1 MSKIATFK
9 HPGVVMD
16 WENGT
21 GADVSVGDVISL
33 GTFCGVAQV
42 DIANGATGPVSL
54 SGVYEI
60 AAVNNAA
67 FTQGDPIYFD
77 TVAKKATKDA
87 SNAFLGVAMRDK
99 ETDGTTGWVKI
110 GYEWHDKAEKSIT
123 YSNTGSA
130 LEAGDVVKFSD
141 FCGVAAEDIDAT
153 DGEGAVYIEG
163 TFELASVTNASFAA
177 GDRLYIDGAGKLS
190 KLSTYGNVP
199 IGIAADAKETAA
211 ATAFV
216 TLSRDVAPKGEDTI
230 TYANGGAEIAAGA
243 VVKFSDFCGIAAET
257 IAASTGEGA
266 VYIEGTFELASV
278 TNASFAAG
286 DRLYIDGAG
295 KLSKLNTYGNMPIGI
310 AADAKETAAATAFVT
325 LSRDVN
331 PRAEDTI
338 TYANGGDEIAAG
350 AVVKFADFVG
360 IAAETIAASTG
371 TGRVY
376 VTGSYTLTAVNNA
389 AFAAGDLLYVDGDG
403 KLTKVSTYPSIPAGI
418 CTVAKAE
425 AGATATVRL
434 GPGIPRLAT
443 AQA

>member
-67 FTQGDPIYFD
+67 FTQGDLIYFD

-87 SNAFLGVAMRDK
+87 SKAFLGVAMRDK
-99 ETDGTTGWVKI
+99 ETAGTTAWVKI
-110 GYEWHDKAEKSIT
+110 GYEWHDKDERSIVYT
-123 YSNTGSA
+123 NAGTA

-141 FCGVAAEDIDAT
+141 FCGVAAEDIDNG
-153 DGEGAVYIEG
+153 DEGSVYIEG

-177 GDRLYIDGAGKLS
+177 GDRLYIDADGKLS
-190 KLSTYGNVP
+190 KLATIGNVP
-199 IGIAADAKETAA
+199 IG
-211 ATAFV
+211 V
-216 TLSRDVAPKGEDTI
+216 
-230 TYANGGAEIAAGA
+230 
-243 VVKFSDFCGIAAET
+243 
-257 IAASTGEGA
+257 
-266 VYIEGTFELASV
+266 
-278 TNASFAAG
+278 
-286 DRLYIDGAG
+286 
-295 KLSKLNTYGNMPIGI
+295 

-331 PRAEDTI
+331 PRAEDVI
-338 TYANGGDEIAAG
+338 TYANGGAQIAAG

-360 IAAETIAASTG
+360 IAAETIAATTG

-425 AGATATVRL
+425 AGTTATVRL

-443 AQA
+443 AQG

>member
-67 FTQGDPIYFD
+67 FTQGDLIYFD
-77 TVAKKATKDA
+77 TVAEKATTDTSK
-87 SNAFLGVAMRDK
+87 AFLGVAMRDK
-99 ETDGTTGWVKI
+99 ETAGTTAWVKI

-141 FCGVAAEDIDAT
+141 FCGVAAEDIDNG
-153 DGEGAVYIEG
+153 DEGSVYIEG

-177 GDRLYIDGAGKLS
+177 GDRLYIDADGKLS
-190 KLSTYGNVP
+190 KLATIGNVP
-199 IGIAADAKETAA
+199 IG
-211 ATAFV
+211 V
-216 TLSRDVAPKGEDTI
+216 
-230 TYANGGAEIAAGA
+230 
-243 VVKFSDFCGIAAET
+243 
-257 IAASTGEGA
+257 
-266 VYIEGTFELASV
+266 
-278 TNASFAAG
+278 
-286 DRLYIDGAG
+286 
-295 KLSKLNTYGNMPIGI
+295 

-338 TYANGGDEIAAG
+338 TYANGGAEIAAG
-350 AVVKFADFVG
+350 SVVKFADFIG
-360 IAAETIAASTG
+360 IAAETIAATTG
-371 TGRVY
+371 TGEVY
-376 VTGSYTLTAVNNA
+376 ITGEYTIASVTNA
-389 AFAAGDLLYVDGDG
+389 AFTAGDLLYVDGDG

-443 AQA
+443 AQG

>member
-67 FTQGDPIYFD
+67 FTQGDMIYFD

-87 SNAFLGVAMRDK
+87 SKAFLGVAMRDK
-99 ETDGTTGWVKI
+99 LTDATVGWVKI
-110 GYEWHDKAEKSIT
+110 GYEWHDRGEKTIT
-123 YSNTGSA
+123 YTNTGA
-130 LEAGDVVKFSD
+130 KIAAGAVVKFSD
-141 FCGVAAEDIDAT
+141 FCGIAAETIAAST
-153 DGEGAVYIEG
+153 GKGAVYIEG

-243 VVKFSDFCGIAAET
+243 VVKFADFIGIAAET
-257 IAASTGEGA
+257 IAAT
-266 VYIEGTFELASV
+266 
-278 TNASFAAG
+278 
-286 DRLYIDGAG
+286 
-295 KLSKLNTYGNMPIGI
+295 
-310 AADAKETAAATAFVT
+310 
-325 LSRDVN
+325 
-331 PRAEDTI
+331 
-338 TYANGGDEIAAG
+338 
-350 AVVKFADFVG
+350 
-360 IAAETIAASTG
+360 TG

-389 AFAAGDLLYVDGDG
+389 AFAAGDLLFVDGDG

-425 AGATATVRL
+425 AGTTATVRL

-443 AQA
+443 AQG

>member
-67 FTQGDPIYFD
+67 FTQGDLIYFD

-87 SNAFLGVAMRDK
+87 SKAFLGVAMRDK
-99 ETDGTTGWVKI
+99 ETAGTTAWVKI
-110 GYEWHDKAEKSIT
+110 GYEWHDKDERSIVYT
-123 YSNTGSA
+123 NAGTA

-141 FCGVAAEDIDAT
+141 FCGVAAEDIDNG
-153 DGEGAVYIEG
+153 DEGAVYIEG

-177 GDRLYIDGAGKLS
+177 GDRLYIDADGKLS
-190 KLSTYGNVP
+190 KLATIGNVP
-199 IGIAADAKETAA
+199 IG
-211 ATAFV
+211 V
-216 TLSRDVAPKGEDTI
+216 
-230 TYANGGAEIAAGA
+230 
-243 VVKFSDFCGIAAET
+243 
-257 IAASTGEGA
+257 
-266 VYIEGTFELASV
+266 
-278 TNASFAAG
+278 
-286 DRLYIDGAG
+286 
-295 KLSKLNTYGNMPIGI
+295 

-331 PRAEDTI
+331 PRAEDVI
-338 TYANGGDEIAAG
+338 TYANGGAQIAAG

-360 IAAETIAASTG
+360 IAAETIAATTG

-376 VTGSYTLTAVNNA
+376 VTGSYTLTAVNNV

-403 KLTKVSTYPSIPAGI
+403 KLTKVSTHPSIPAGI

-425 AGATATVRL
+425 AGTTATVRL

-443 AQA
+443 AQG

>member
-67 FTQGDPIYFD
+67 FTQGDLIYFD
-77 TVAKKATKDA
+77 TVTKKATKDA
-87 SNAFLGVAMRDK
+87 SKAFLGVAMRDK
-99 ETDGTTGWVKI
+99 ETAGTTAWVKI

-141 FCGVAAEDIDAT
+141 FCGVAAEDIDNV
-153 DGEGAVYIEG
+153 DEGAVYIEG

-230 TYANGGAEIAAGA
+230 TYANGGAEIAAGS
-243 VVKFSDFCGIAAET
+243 VVKFADFIGIAAET
-257 IAASTGEGA
+257 IAATTGTGE
-266 VYIEGTFELASV
+266 VYITGEYTLASV
-278 TNASFAAG
+278 TNA
-286 DRLYIDGAG
+286 
-295 KLSKLNTYGNMPIGI
+295 
-310 AADAKETAAATAFVT
+310 AFT
-325 LSRDVN
+325 
-331 PRAEDTI
+331 
-338 TYANGGDEIAAG
+338 
-350 AVVKFADFVG
+350 
-360 IAAETIAASTG
+360 
-371 TGRVY
+371 
-376 VTGSYTLTAVNNA
+376 
-389 AFAAGDLLYVDGDG
+389 AGDLLYVDGDG

-443 AQA
+443 AQG

>member
-67 FTQGDPIYFD
+67 FTQGDLIYFD
-77 TVAKKATKDA
+77 TVAKKATKDT
-87 SNAFLGVAMRDK
+87 SKAFLGVAMRDK
-99 ETDGTTGWVKI
+99 EAAGTTAWVKI
-110 GYEWHDKAEKSIT
+110 GYEWHDKDERSIVYT
-123 YSNTGSA
+123 NAGTA
-130 LEAGDVVKFSD
+130 LKAGDVVKFSD
-141 FCGVAAEDIDAT
+141 FCGVAAEDIDNG
-153 DGEGAVYIEG
+153 DEGAVYIEG

-177 GDRLYIDGAGKLS
+177 GDRLYIDADGKLS
-190 KLSTYGNVP
+190 KLATIGNVP
-199 IGIAADAKETAA
+199 IGVAADAKETAA
-211 ATAFV
+211 AKAFV

-230 TYANGGAEIAAGA
+230 TYANGGAQ
-243 VVKFSDFCGIAAET
+243 
-257 IAASTGEGA
+257 
-266 VYIEGTFELASV
+266 
-278 TNASFAAG
+278 
-286 DRLYIDGAG
+286 
-295 KLSKLNTYGNMPIGI
+295 
-310 AADAKETAAATAFVT
+310 
-325 LSRDVN
+325 
-331 PRAEDTI
+331 
-338 TYANGGDEIAAG
+338 IAAG

-360 IAAETIAASTG
+360 IAAETIAATTG

-376 VTGSYTLTAVNNA
+376 VTGSYTLTAVNNV

-403 KLTKVSTYPSIPAGI
+403 KLTKVSTHPSIPAGI

-425 AGATATVRL
+425 AGTTATVRL

-443 AQA
+443 AQG

>member
-67 FTQGDPIYFD
+67 FTQGDLIYFD

-87 SNAFLGVAMRDK
+87 SKAFLGVAMRDK
-99 ETDGTTGWVKI
+99 ETAGTTAWVKI
-110 GYEWHDKAEKSIT
+110 GYEWHDKDERSIVYT
-123 YSNTGSA
+123 NAGTA

-141 FCGVAAEDIDAT
+141 FCGVAAEDIDNG
-153 DGEGAVYIEG
+153 DEGAVYIEG

-177 GDRLYIDGAGKLS
+177 GDRLYIDADGKLS
-190 KLSTYGNVP
+190 KLATIGNVP
-199 IGIAADAKETAA
+199 IGVAADAKETAA
-211 ATAFV
+211 AKAFV

-230 TYANGGAEIAAGA
+230 TYANGGAQ
-243 VVKFSDFCGIAAET
+243 
-257 IAASTGEGA
+257 
-266 VYIEGTFELASV
+266 
-278 TNASFAAG
+278 
-286 DRLYIDGAG
+286 
-295 KLSKLNTYGNMPIGI
+295 
-310 AADAKETAAATAFVT
+310 
-325 LSRDVN
+325 
-331 PRAEDTI
+331 
-338 TYANGGDEIAAG
+338 IAAG

-360 IAAETIAASTG
+360 IAAETIAATTG

-376 VTGSYTLTAVNNA
+376 VTGSYTLTAVNNV

-403 KLTKVSTYPSIPAGI
+403 KLTKVSTHPSIPAGI

-425 AGATATVRL
+425 AGTTATVRL

-443 AQA
+443 AQG

>member
-42 DIANGATGPVSL
+42 DIANGATGPVAL
-54 SGVYEI
+54 SGVYEVDS
-60 AAVNNAA
+60 VNNAG
-67 FTQGDPIYFD
+67 FSQGDLIYFD
-77 TVAKKATKDA
+77 TVAKKATKDT
-87 SNAFLGVAMRDK
+87 SKAFLGVAMRDK
-99 ETDGTTGWVKI
+99 ETAGTTAWVKI
-110 GYEWHDKAEKSIT
+110 GYEWHDKDERSIVYT
-123 YSNTGSA
+123 NAGTA

-141 FCGVAAEDIDAT
+141 FCGVAAEDIDNG
-153 DGEGAVYIEG
+153 DEGAVYIEG

-177 GDRLYIDGAGKLS
+177 GDRLYIDADGKLS
-190 KLSTYGNVP
+190 KLATIGNVP
-199 IGIAADAKETAA
+199 IGIA
-211 ATAFV
+211 
-216 TLSRDVAPKGEDTI
+216 S
-230 TYANGGAEIAAGA
+230 
-243 VVKFSDFCGIAAET
+243 
-257 IAASTGEGA
+257 
-266 VYIEGTFELASV
+266 
-278 TNASFAAG
+278 
-286 DRLYIDGAG
+286 
-295 KLSKLNTYGNMPIGI
+295 
-310 AADAKETAAATAFVT
+310 DAKETAAATAFVT

-331 PRAEDTI
+331 PRAEDVI
-338 TYANGGDEIAAG
+338 TYANGGAEIAAG

-425 AGATATVRL
+425 AGTTATVRL

-443 AQA
+443 AQG

>member
-67 FTQGDPIYFD
+67 FAQGDPIYFD

-87 SNAFLGVAMRDK
+87 SEAFLGVAMRDK
-99 ETDGTTGWVKI
+99 ETAGTTAWVKI

-141 FCGVAAEDIDAT
+141 FCGVAAEDINN
-153 DGEGAVYIEG
+153 GEEGSVYIEG

-177 GDRLYIDGAGKLS
+177 GDRLYIDADGKLS
-190 KLSTYGNVP
+190 KLATIGNV
-199 IGIAADAKETAA
+199 
-211 ATAFV
+211 
-216 TLSRDVAPKGEDTI
+216 
-230 TYANGGAEIAAGA
+230 
-243 VVKFSDFCGIAAET
+243 
-257 IAASTGEGA
+257 
-266 VYIEGTFELASV
+266 
-278 TNASFAAG
+278 
-286 DRLYIDGAG
+286 
-295 KLSKLNTYGNMPIGI
+295 PIGI

-338 TYANGGDEIAAG
+338 TYANGGAEIAAG
-350 AVVKFADFVG
+350 AVVKFADFIG
-360 IAAETIAASTG
+360 IAAETIAATTG

-389 AFAAGDLLYVDGDG
+389 AFAAGDLLYVDGEG
-403 KLTKVSTYPSIPAGI
+403 KLTKGSTYPSIPAGI

-425 AGATATVRL
+425 AGTTATVRL

-443 AQA
+443 AQG

>member
-67 FTQGDPIYFD
+67 FTQGDLIYFD
-77 TVAKKATKDA
+77 TVAEKATTDTSK
-87 SNAFLGVAMRDK
+87 AFLGVAMRDK
-99 ETDGTTGWVKI
+99 ETAGTTAWVKI

-123 YSNTGSA
+123 YSNAGSA

-141 FCGVAAEDIDAT
+141 FCGVAAEDIDNG
-153 DGEGAVYIEG
+153 DEGAVYIEG
-163 TFELASVTNASFAA
+163 TFEIASVTNASFSA
-177 GDRLYIDGAGKLS
+177 GDRLYIDAAGKLS

-243 VVKFSDFCGIAAET
+243 VVKFADFIGIAAET
-257 IAASTGEGA
+257 IAATTGTGE
-266 VYIEGTFELASV
+266 VYITGEYTLASV
-278 TNASFAAG
+278 TNA
-286 DRLYIDGAG
+286 
-295 KLSKLNTYGNMPIGI
+295 
-310 AADAKETAAATAFVT
+310 AFT
-325 LSRDVN
+325 
-331 PRAEDTI
+331 
-338 TYANGGDEIAAG
+338 
-350 AVVKFADFVG
+350 
-360 IAAETIAASTG
+360 
-371 TGRVY
+371 
-376 VTGSYTLTAVNNA
+376 
-389 AFAAGDLLYVDGDG
+389 AGDLLYVDGDG

-418 CTVAKAE
+418 CTVAKAD
-425 AGATATVRL
+425 AGTTATVRL

-443 AQA
+443 AQG

>member
-1 MSKIATFK
+1 MAKVATYK
-9 HPGVVMD
+9 HPGAIMD

-21 GADVSVGDVISL
+21 SADVSVGDVISL
-33 GTFCGVAQV
+33 GTFCGVAQM
-42 DIANGATGPVSL
+42 DIADGDTGPVAL
-54 SGVYEI
+54 SGVYEVDS
-60 AAVNNAA
+60 VNNAG
-67 FTQGDPIYFD
+67 FSQGDLIYFD

-87 SNAFLGVAMRDK
+87 SKAFLGVAMRDK
-99 ETDGTTGWVKI
+99 ETAGTTAWVKI

-123 YSNTGSA
+123 YTNS
-130 LEAGDVVKFSD
+130 GD
-141 FCGVAAEDIDAT
+141 
-153 DGEGAVYIEG
+153 
-163 TFELASVTNASFAA
+163 
-177 GDRLYIDGAGKLS
+177 
-190 KLSTYGNVP
+190 
-199 IGIAADAKETAA
+199 
-211 ATAFV
+211 
-216 TLSRDVAPKGEDTI
+216 
-230 TYANGGAEIAAGA
+230 EIAAGD

-286 DRLYIDGAG
+286 DRLYIDADG
-295 KLSKLNTYGNMPIGI
+295 KLSKLATIGNIPIGV

-331 PRAEDTI
+331 PRAEDVI
-338 TYANGGDEIAAG
+338 TYANGGAEIVAG

-403 KLTKVSTYPSIPAGI
+403 KLSKVDTYPAIPAGI
-418 CTVAKAE
+418 CAVAKAE
-425 AGATATVRL
+425 ADTTATVRL

-443 AQA
+443 AQG

>member
-67 FTQGDPIYFD
+67 FTQGDLIYFD

-87 SNAFLGVAMRDK
+87 SKAFLGVAMRDK
-99 ETDGTTGWVKI
+99 LTDATVGWVKI
-110 GYEWHDKAEKSIT
+110 GYEWHDRGEK
-123 YSNTGSA
+123 
-130 LEAGDVVKFSD
+130 
-141 FCGVAAEDIDAT
+141 
-153 DGEGAVYIEG
+153 
-163 TFELASVTNASFAA
+163 
-177 GDRLYIDGAGKLS
+177 
-190 KLSTYGNVP
+190 
-199 IGIAADAKETAA
+199 
-211 ATAFV
+211 
-216 TLSRDVAPKGEDTI
+216 TI
-230 TYANGGAEIAAGA
+230 TYTNTGAKIAAGA

-286 DRLYIDGAG
+286 DRLYIDAAG
-295 KLSKLNTYGNMPIGI
+295 KLSKLRTYGNVPIGV
-310 AADAKETAAATAFVT
+310 AADAKETAAAKAFVT
-325 LSRDVN
+325 LSRDVA
-331 PRAEDTI
+331 PKGEDTI
-338 TYANGGDEIAAG
+338 TYANSGTEIAAG

-371 TGRVY
+371 TGKVY
-376 VTGSYTLTAVNNA
+376 ITGEYTLPAVTSA
-389 AFAAGDLLYVDGDG
+389 AFDAGDLLYVDSDG
-403 KLTKVSTYPSIPAGI
+403 KLSKVSTNPSIPAGI
-418 CTVAKAE
+418 CTVAKAQ

-434 GPGIPRLAT
+434 GPGIPRLA
-443 AQA
+443 AGA

>member
-67 FTQGDPIYFD
+67 FTQGDLIYFD
-77 TVAKKATKDA
+77 TVAKKATKDT
-87 SNAFLGVAMRDK
+87 SKAFLGVAMRDK
-99 ETDGTTGWVKI
+99 ETAGTTAWVKI
-110 GYEWHDKAEKSIT
+110 GYEWHDKDERSIVYT
-123 YSNTGSA
+123 NAGTA

-141 FCGVAAEDIDAT
+141 FCGVAAEDIDNG
-153 DGEGAVYIEG
+153 DEGAVYIEG

-177 GDRLYIDGAGKLS
+177 GDRLYIDADGKLS
-190 KLSTYGNVP
+190 KLATIGNVP
-199 IGIAADAKETAA
+199 IG
-211 ATAFV
+211 
-216 TLSRDVAPKGEDTI
+216 VAS
-230 TYANGGAEIAAGA
+230 Y
-243 VVKFSDFCGIAAET
+243 V
-257 IAASTGEGA
+257 
-266 VYIEGTFELASV
+266 
-278 TNASFAAG
+278 
-286 DRLYIDGAG
+286 
-295 KLSKLNTYGNMPIGI
+295 
-310 AADAKETAAATAFVT
+310 KETAAATAFVT

-331 PRAEDTI
+331 PRAEDVI
-338 TYANGGDEIAAG
+338 TYANGGAEIAAG

-360 IAAETIAASTG
+360 IAAETIAASSG

-418 CTVAKAE
+418 CTVAKAK
-425 AGATATVRL
+425 AGTTATVRL

-443 AQA
+443 A

>member
-67 FTQGDPIYFD
+67 FTQGDLIYFD

-87 SNAFLGVAMRDK
+87 SKAFLGVAMRDK
-99 ETDGTTGWVKI
+99 ETAGTTAWVKI
-110 GYEWHDKAEKSIT
+110 GYKWHDKAEKSIT

-141 FCGVAAEDIDAT
+141 FCGVAAEDIDNG
-153 DGEGAVYIEG
+153 DEGAVYIEG

-216 TLSRDVAPKGEDTI
+216 TLSRDV
-230 TYANGGAEIAAGA
+230 
-243 VVKFSDFCGIAAET
+243 
-257 IAASTGEGA
+257 
-266 VYIEGTFELASV
+266 
-278 TNASFAAG
+278 
-286 DRLYIDGAG
+286 
-295 KLSKLNTYGNMPIGI
+295 
-310 AADAKETAAATAFVT
+310 
-325 LSRDVN
+325 N

-338 TYANGGDEIAAG
+338 TYANGGAEIAAG

-389 AFAAGDLLYVDGDG
+389 AFTAGDLLYVDGDG

-443 AQA
+443 AQG

>member
-67 FTQGDPIYFD
+67 FTQGDLIYFN

-87 SNAFLGVAMRDK
+87 SKAFLGVAMRDK
-99 ETDGTTGWVKI
+99 ETAGTTAWVKI
-110 GYEWHDKAEKSIT
+110 GYKWHDKAEKSIT

-141 FCGVAAEDIDAT
+141 FCGVAAEDIDNG
-153 DGEGAVYIEG
+153 DEGAVYIEG

-216 TLSRDVAPKGEDTI
+216 TLSRDV
-230 TYANGGAEIAAGA
+230 
-243 VVKFSDFCGIAAET
+243 
-257 IAASTGEGA
+257 
-266 VYIEGTFELASV
+266 
-278 TNASFAAG
+278 
-286 DRLYIDGAG
+286 
-295 KLSKLNTYGNMPIGI
+295 
-310 AADAKETAAATAFVT
+310 
-325 LSRDVN
+325 N

-338 TYANGGDEIAAG
+338 TYANGGAEIAAG

-389 AFAAGDLLYVDGDG
+389 AFTAGDLLYVDGDG

-443 AQA
+443 AQG

>member
-67 FTQGDPIYFD
+67 FTQGDLIYFD

-87 SNAFLGVAMRDK
+87 SKAFLGVAMRDK
-99 ETDGTTGWVKI
+99 ETAGTTAWVKI

-123 YSNTGSA
+123 YTNSGA
-130 LEAGDVVKFSD
+130 EIAAGAVVKFSD
-141 FCGVAAEDIDAT
+141 FCGIAAEKIAAT
-153 DGEGAVYIEG
+153 TGEGAVYIEG
-163 TFELASVTNASFAA
+163 TYELASVTNASFAA

-216 TLSRDVAPKGEDTI
+216 TLSRDVAPKGEDTL
-230 TYANGGAEIAAGA
+230 TYANSGAEIAAGS
-243 VVKFSDFCGIAAET
+243 VVKFADFIGIAAET
-257 IAASTGEGA
+257 IAAT
-266 VYIEGTFELASV
+266 
-278 TNASFAAG
+278 
-286 DRLYIDGAG
+286 
-295 KLSKLNTYGNMPIGI
+295 
-310 AADAKETAAATAFVT
+310 
-325 LSRDVN
+325 
-331 PRAEDTI
+331 
-338 TYANGGDEIAAG
+338 
-350 AVVKFADFVG
+350 
-360 IAAETIAASTG
+360 TG

-376 VTGSYTLTAVNNA
+376 VTGSYTLPAVNNA
-389 AFAAGDLLYVDGDG
+389 AFTAGDLLYVDGDG

-443 AQA
+443 AQG

>member
-67 FTQGDPIYFD
+67 FTQGDLIYFD
-77 TVAKKATKDA
+77 TVAKKATKDT
-87 SNAFLGVAMRDK
+87 SKAFLGVAMRDK
-99 ETDGTTGWVKI
+99 EAAGTTAWVKI
-110 GYEWHDKAEKSIT
+110 GYEWHDKDERSIVYT
-123 YSNTGSA
+123 NAGTA

-141 FCGVAAEDIDAT
+141 FCGVAAEDIDNG
-153 DGEGAVYIEG
+153 DEGAVYIEG

-177 GDRLYIDGAGKLS
+177 GDRLYIDADGKLS
-190 KLSTYGNVP
+190 KLATIGNVP
-199 IGIAADAKETAA
+199 IGVAADAKETAA
-211 ATAFV
+211 AKAFV

-230 TYANGGAEIAAGA
+230 TYANGGAQ
-243 VVKFSDFCGIAAET
+243 
-257 IAASTGEGA
+257 
-266 VYIEGTFELASV
+266 
-278 TNASFAAG
+278 
-286 DRLYIDGAG
+286 
-295 KLSKLNTYGNMPIGI
+295 
-310 AADAKETAAATAFVT
+310 
-325 LSRDVN
+325 
-331 PRAEDTI
+331 
-338 TYANGGDEIAAG
+338 IAAG

-360 IAAETIAASTG
+360 IAAETIAATTG

-376 VTGSYTLTAVNNA
+376 VTGSYTLTAVNNV

-403 KLTKVSTYPSIPAGI
+403 KLTKVSTHPSIPAGI

-425 AGATATVRL
+425 AGTTATVRL

-443 AQA
+443 AHG